1 MVVMPSAV
9 AAATTAPVSAQNLLD
24 LRAVQP
30 LVRSRLA
37 ATREANPTAR
47 ACAIKY
53 QLISVHV
60 AVILVESMRV
70 AVEAVPTNL
79 ASLGGEG

>member
-1 MVVMPSAV
+1 MMPSAV
-9 AAATTAPVSAQNLLD
+9 AAATTTPVSAQNLLD

-70 AVEAVPTNL
+70 AVEAVLTNL

>member
-1 MVVMPSAV
+1 MMPSAV
-9 AAATTAPVSAQNLLD
+9 AAATTTPVSAQNLLD

-37 ATREANPTAR
+37 ATREANPTVR

-60 AVILVESMRV
+60 AVILVESMRNV
-70 AVEAVPTNL
+70 AVEAVHTL